1 MGLIPVSHSKSVEA
15 LSCVSVI
22 AQTLDKVYLSSRLP
36 NALWNCYFL
45 SKLLFQSLYYL
56 KVFTYTLSQE
66 LLFQRMQFFRTAIF
80 QQLISWSFKI
90 FKYPAGGS
98 QSDALVKKSFH

>member
-1 MGLIPVSHSKSVEA
+1 MVLIPVSHSKSVEA